1 MADDKMEMQRWRW
14 WTTRWR
20 YWNWAYGVWR
30 MAYGYLAPVG
40 DALVLRPRNV
50 CQFTQLTR
58 QGFPETRLNHAQNN
72 RQRSRKHRLNH
83 APNALANTCHK
94 TRGAAFLCVSHAEK
108 CQMRHV
114 GHDTRSPILDFS
126 NRFSVLGWFFV

>member
-1 MADDKMEMQRWRW
+1 MEMVDDKMEILELGVWRM
-14 WTTRWR
+14 
-20 YWNWAYGVWR
+20 AYGVWR

-126 NRFSVLGWFFV
+126 NRFSVLGWLFV